1 MISSNNIEEKVFI
14 CRLTLIPFVSKIL
27 FQFQHK
33 QFPIIISFI
42 MTINKSQGESLKDV
56 GIYLPILDFFS
67 HGQLSMAI
75 SRLQHMNNGIFLC

>member
-1 MISSNNIEEKVFI
+1 
-14 CRLTLIPFVSKIL
+14 
-27 FQFQHK
+27 
-33 QFPIIISFI
+33 

-75 SRLQHMNNGIFLC
+75 SRLQHMNNGIFLCDKNEDNLNITSNVVYRDVCQNLNKMLILYVYSL